1 MMTMMTKGSPTLAP
15 AAVLMFIEK
24 VNSLL
29 ATAWRLILLRGP
41 GLYRHEYDIQHDGI
55 VGIQNQIAA
64 S

>member
-15 AAVLMFIEK
+15 APVLMFIEK

-41 GLYRHEYDIQHDGI
+41 GLDRHEYDIQHDGI